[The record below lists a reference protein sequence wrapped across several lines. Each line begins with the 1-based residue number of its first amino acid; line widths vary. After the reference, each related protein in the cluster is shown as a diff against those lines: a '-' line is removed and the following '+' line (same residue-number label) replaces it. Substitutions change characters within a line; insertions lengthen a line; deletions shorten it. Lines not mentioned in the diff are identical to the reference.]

1 MFYGV
6 WHAHWILIVKVK
18 NNLRSN
24 LTAFGQAATQNI
36 TTMKGLEKRIIPT
49 LLALL
54 FAGAL
59 LTSASTTSS
68 KHIEPTIDDDFSYM
82 EEVEDLVEDYFDSIQ
97 IEDEEAS
104 VESIKIYDENGDLII
119 EENITD
125 TMSEEILKLMRQSDF
140 LTEYDNTTYYRLN
153 S

>member
-1 MFYGV
+1 LNV
-6 WHAHWILIVKVK
+6 VKVK

-24 LTAFGQAATQNI
+24 LPAFGQAVTQNT
-36 TTMKGLEKRIIPT
+36 TTMKGLEKRIIPA
-49 LLALL
+49 LFALL

-68 KHIEPTIDDDFSYM
+68 KHIEPTIEDDFSYM
-82 EEVEDLVEDYFDSIQ
+82 EEVEDLVEDYFDSIL
-97 IEDEEAS
+97 IEDEDS
-104 VESIKIYDENGDLII
+104 TVESIKIYDSNGNLVI
-119 EENITD
+119 EESITD
-125 TMSEEILKLMRQSDF
+125 TMSEETLKLIRQSDF

>member
-1 MFYGV
+1 MNV
-6 WHAHWILIVKVK
+6 VKVK

-24 LTAFGQAATQNI
+24 LPAFGQAVTQNT
-36 TTMKGLEKRIIPT
+36 TTMKGLEKRIIPA
-49 LLALL
+49 LFALL

-68 KHIEPTIDDDFSYM
+68 KHIEPTIEDDFSYM
-82 EEVEDLVEDYFDSIQ
+82 EEVEDLVEDYFDSIL
-97 IEDEEAS
+97 IEDEDS
-104 VESIKIYDENGDLII
+104 TVESIKIYDSNGNLVI
-119 EENITD
+119 EESITD
-125 TMSEEILKLMRQSDF
+125 TMSEETLKLIRQSDF

>member
-1 MFYGV
+1 M
-6 WHAHWILIVKVK
+6 IVKVK

-24 LTAFGQAATQNI
+24 LYAFGRALTQNTI
-36 TTMKGLEKRIIPT
+36 TMKGLEKRIIPT

-68 KHIEPTIDDDFSYM
+68 KHIKATIEEDFYYM
-82 EEVEDLVEDYFDSIQ
+82 EEVEDFVDDYFDSIQ
-97 IEDEEAS
+97 IEDEDSS
-104 VESIKIYDENGDLII
+104 VESIKIYNENGDLII

-125 TMSEEILKLMRQSDF
+125 TLSKELLKLMRQSDF